1 MQSSATVD
9 VDRVLEATKLRGP
22 ALVVLLCAASSLIL
36 DGFDIQAAGFVAPAL
51 VGDLH
56 VERAALGPALAAS
69 LIGMALGAASI
80 GALGDRWG
88 RRRTLILSTSLFG
101 LATLLT
107 ATATSVT
114 TLALWRF
121 ITGIGL
127 GGALTAATALI
138 AEFSPRRRRSQAIGA
153 VQIGVPVGGMLG
165 AMLAAELIPA
175 YGWRSVFV
183 VGGVLPLLTAAV
195 MHFVLPE
202 SPRFLTTRPQARQ
215 VLADLLARIDPGSR
229 YSAGDIFVLGEET
242 PPTRSGAR
250 ALFSSRLRWDTAVV
264 SLAFLTNMY
273 AVYAFFNWAP
283 LVLMSLGFELVTAVR
298 GALVF
303 NLAGIAGVIA
313 VAWLIARR
321 GSRRPLAIF
330 AFAAAGALVWL
341 AWVALMRDGSDAAGL
356 AALMGGIA
364 VAGAAICAVQ
374 VGLYAVAAHVF
385 PTECRSSGVG
395 FSLGAGRMGG
405 IAASLGGGLLLT
417 MTGAA
422 GFFACIAAALLIAF
436 AAVLL
441 VRRQIPAR
449 EPAPQFIS
457 ARPLPAPDPGT
468 AGSSGPDTRTAGGSL
483 RTPGP

>member
-9 VDRVLEATKLRGP
+9 VDRVLEAAKLRGP
-22 ALVVLLCAASSLIL
+22 ALVVLFCAASSLIL
-36 DGFDIQAAGFVAPAL
+36 DGFDIQAVGFAAPAL
-51 VGDLH
+51 LGDLH

-69 LIGMALGAASI
+69 LVGMALGAASI

-88 RRRTLILSTSLFG
+88 RRRTLLLSTALFG
-101 LATLLT
+101 LATLLA

-114 TLALWRF
+114 TLAIWRF

-138 AEFSPRRRRSQAIGA
+138 AEFSPRKIRSQAIGA
-153 VQIGVPVGGMLG
+153 VQIGVPIGGMLG

-183 VGGVLPLLTAAV
+183 VGGVLPLLTAAI
-195 MHFVLPE
+195 MYFVLPE

-215 VLADLLARIDPGSR
+215 ALADLLARIDPGGR
-229 YSAGDIFVLGEET
+229 YSARDVFLLGEE
-242 PPTRSGAR
+242 PRPTGSGVR
-250 ALFSSRLRWDTAVV
+250 ALFSSQLRWDTAVV

-283 LVLMSLGFELVTAVR
+283 LVLTSLGFELVTAVR

-313 VAWLIARR
+313 VAWLIARL
-321 GSRRPLAIF
+321 GSRRPLAVF

-341 AWVALMRDGSDAAGL
+341 AWIALMRDANGGDGL
-356 AALMGGIA
+356 NALMGGIA

-395 FSLGAGRMGG
+395 FTLGAGRTGG
-405 IAASLGGGLLLT
+405 IAASLGGGVLVTL
-417 MTGAA
+417 TGAA
-422 GFFACIAAALLIAF
+422 GFFACIAGALLIASV
-436 AAVLL
+436 AVLL
-441 VRRQIPAR
+441 VRRQIAAR
-449 EPAPQFIS
+449 EDSSQPS
-457 ARPLPAPDPGT
+457 RARA
-468 AGSSGPDTRTAGGSL
+468 AA
-483 RTPGP
+483 